1 MLLLFPAIHGTFYV
15 WNRIATGTVS
25 EIQCGYFWDN
35 FALRCSQED
44 PVDDKPQLELSCGAV
59 RVWYLDH
66 KYAHQSV
73 QALTPGHHITTFA
86 LIQRFVV
93 ATVQTTS
100 QGDQSIIASSGG
112 PNEVSGRLHGKQRL
126 ISIKI
131 SVVLCGRLLDAVE
144 FGNRSLECQ
153 T

>member
-1 MLLLFPAIHGTFYV
+1 MCGSSTFCNASSFSRNSWYILRMEPNCDWHSFRNSV
-15 WNRIATGTVS
+15 W
-25 EIQCGYFWDN
+25 
-35 FALRCSQED
+35 
-44 PVDDKPQLELSCGAV
+44 KPQLELSCGAV